1 MADNKQGMPAP
12 RRRAEE
18 PEEHENAER
27 WLLTYADM
35 ITLLV
40 AFFIMLYS
48 MSVVNTAKFEALA
61 ISVKS
66 GFGGISKGN
75 RGNWIQAKSIQMFG
89 EEKGSPEASK
99 KKGMAAANT
108 HAKDLVPVHTEVI
121 QSVCE
126 YVTKQLASISANE
139 ILQPML
145 DVESIKGNRMRVI
158 MSDQI
163 FFDKGSTDLLIPE
176 VDRVK
181 KIGASIKN
189 FNFKISVEGYSSPVD
204 DDATDTSSWNI
215 STQRAIKVLDLL
227 FKEGIN
233 PRRLS
238 AIGYGQWTN
247 PGQTRKLA
255 MTGKGEWKD
264 LEPQGENEY
273 NRDRVIVSVL
283 IE

>member
-1 MADNKQGMPAP
+1 MPAP
-12 RRRAEE
+12 RKRAEE

-48 MSVVNTAKFEALA
+48 MSVMNLAKFEALA
-61 ISVKS
+61 ISVRS
-66 GFGGISKGN
+66 GFGGISSGN
-75 RGNWIQAKSIQMFG
+75 RGNWIQAKSVQMFG
-89 EEKGSPEASK
+89 EDKGSPESNK

-108 HAKDLVPVHTEVI
+108 HAKDLLPVHTEVI

-163 FFDKGSTDLLIPE
+163 FFDKGSTELLVSE
-176 VDRVK
+176 TAKVK
-181 KIGASIKN
+181 QIGDAIKK
-189 FNFKISVEGYSSPVD
+189 FNFKVSVEGYSSAID
-204 DDATDTSSWNI
+204 DDATDTSSWST
-215 STQRAIKVLDLL
+215 STQRAIKVVDLL

-247 PGQTRKLA
+247 PGQTRRLA
-255 MTGKGEWKD
+255 MTGRGEWKD
-264 LEPQGENEY
+264 LAPQTETEY
-273 NRDRVIVSVL
+273 NRDRVIISVL